1 MIYAVV
7 VLVVLI
13 LTVTELLRSADGD
26 IVKSLILAISKFI
39 CIFCVISL
47 ALFSTDHFSYR
58 YALIAELILSLV
70 YLTVVYVSGH
80 KQLPF
85 VFNGSSLW
93 IPLIIICLTL
103 PFTTQKAEYFGMGQ
117 DEGVYQTEAIKL
129 AENSTDLFSRFKEY
143 KQLKTKEEKQQYLDF
158 LDSLGGFS
166 RLEKSFEKEE
176 YDNIKKSFETGD
188 RTTGIYHG
196 IHVLSAVM
204 GLWIKMFG
212 TGRMTG
218 VMALMFYCSVFLF
231 YYALKNLSSDRFLQI
246 AGCALFAF
254 SPVLLW
260 LSGTTYSESLVV
272 LSFTLFLYYLT
283 LPEKD
288 TPEIYSLG
296 ITTLYICSQHIMFLV
311 LYPAFWLVFIVLAV
325 REKNFRYFHNII
337 IAAAGLTA
345 ISAAFAS
352 SAVIYYFD
360 NLTRLYI
367 GNIITSDNILFWITA
382 GAVVSSIVA
391 AVLIRLLSRTEKPV
405 IYNAVRIGSRV
416 IIPLSLIYVA
426 VHFYFIGAGL
436 VEPTAYNEYEVYAQG
451 WGVLFYTSIWALCLF
466 CGILVL
472 PFVVLKLFLG
482 KRPFGN
488 SGVHISICILVIWLV
503 FVYSAVLKNE
513 VWYYFYYSRYLGYV
527 VPAVLLMF
535 VILADRYISDRTY
548 KYLTIAITA
557 VSLIGMI
564 VLDIQVSRYKDDTL
578 VEWRTLESIAEEVS
592 GDDAVLFSAPL
603 ALNYALALDNMTDPG
618 VFPLSPDIAKQVK
631 ELSDDYDDIYIL
643 AESSEA
649 QAIAGGSED
658 LKIVSNLENHSSY
671 NRLHFIGGFSF
682 ENISKTTGIT
692 LIRCTDK

>member
-1 MIYAVV
+1 MIHAVV
-7 VLVVLI
+7 LLVILI

-26 IVKSLILAISKFI
+26 IVKSLILALSKLI

-58 YALIAELILSLV
+58 YALITELILSLV
-70 YLTVVYVSGH
+70 YLAVVYFSGH

-93 IPLIIICLTL
+93 IPLIIICITL
-103 PFTTQKAEYFGMGQ
+103 PLTTQKAEYFGMGQ

-129 AENSTDLFSRFKEY
+129 AEKSTDLFSEFKEY
-143 KQLKTKEEKQQYLDF
+143 KQLRTKEEKKQYLEF
-158 LDSLGGFS
+158 LDSLGGYT
-166 RLEKSFEKEE
+166 RLEKSFEREE
-176 YDNIKKSFETGD
+176 YDNIKKSFETDD

-231 YYALKNLSSDRFLQI
+231 YYSLKNLSQDRFLQI
-246 AGCALFAF
+246 GGCALFAF

-283 LPEKD
+283 LPEKTTLD
-288 TPEIYSLG
+288 IYSLG
-296 ITTLYICSQHIMFLV
+296 FITLYICSQHIMFLV
-311 LYPAFWLVFIVLAV
+311 LYPSFWLVFIVQAV
-325 REKNFRYFHNII
+325 LEKEFRYFHDII
-337 IAAAGLTA
+337 IAAAGLIA

-352 SAVIYYFD
+352 SAVIYYHD
-360 NLTRLYI
+360 NLNRLYI
-367 GNIITSDNILFWITA
+367 GNIITSDNILLWIAA

-391 AVLIRLLSRTEKPV
+391 AVLIRVLSRTEKPL
-405 IYNAVRIGSRV
+405 IYNAVRIVSRV
-416 IIPLSLIYVA
+416 IIPLSFIYVV
-426 VHFYFIGAGL
+426 VHFYFIGTGS
-436 VEPTAYNEYEVYAQG
+436 VEPTVYNEYEVYAQG
-451 WGVLFYTSIWALCLF
+451 WDALFYTSIWALCLF
-466 CGILVL
+466 CGIPVMM
-472 PFVVLKLFLG
+472 FVVLKLFLG

-488 SGVHISICILVIWLV
+488 NGVRISICIFVIWFV

-535 VILADRYISDRTY
+535 VILADRYISDKTH
-548 KYLTIAITA
+548 KYLTVGITV

-564 VLDIQVSRYKDDTL
+564 VLDIPLSRYKDDTR
-578 VEWRTLESIAEEVS
+578 VEWRTLESIADEVD
-592 GDDAVLFSAPL
+592 GDDAVLLSAPL
-603 ALNYALALDNMTDPG
+603 ALNYTLALDNMTDPG
-618 VFPLSPDIAKQVK
+618 VFPMSQDITKQVK
-631 ELSDDYDDIYIL
+631 ELRDNYDDIYIL
-643 AESSEA
+643 AENNEA
-649 QAIAGGSED
+649 QAIAGSAED
-658 LKIVSNLENHSSY
+658 WQIVCNLDNHSSC
-671 NRLHFIGGFSF
+671 NRLHFTDGFRF
-682 ENISKTTGIT
+682 ENINQTTGIT
-692 LIRCTDK
+692 LIRCRAK